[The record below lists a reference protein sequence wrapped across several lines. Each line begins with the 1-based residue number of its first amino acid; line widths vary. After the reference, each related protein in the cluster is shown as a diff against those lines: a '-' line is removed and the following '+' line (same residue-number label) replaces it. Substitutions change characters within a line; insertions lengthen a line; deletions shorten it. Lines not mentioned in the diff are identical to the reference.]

1 MREMMRGIKRGVAWL
16 ARAMPLKAA
25 ASKLEP
31 SSQSPHMPALPC
43 GSKMQGISGV
53 LVGRA
58 APLHSLANMA
68 YKINQHLKD
77 VEKISFLLELRSDF
91 FSTSMSNLLLYS
103 WNM

>member
-1 MREMMRGIKRGVAWL
+1 MRGIKREVAWL
-16 ARAMPLKAA
+16 ARAIPLKAE

-58 APLHSLANMA
+58 APLHNLANMA

-77 VEKISFLLELRSDF
+77 VEKIIFLLELEV
-91 FSTSMSNLLLYS
+91 TSFLLA
-103 WNM
+103 